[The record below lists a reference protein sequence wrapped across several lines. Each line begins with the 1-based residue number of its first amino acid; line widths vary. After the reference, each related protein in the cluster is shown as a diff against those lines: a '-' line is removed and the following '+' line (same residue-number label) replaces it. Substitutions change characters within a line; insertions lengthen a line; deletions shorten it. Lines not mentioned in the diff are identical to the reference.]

1 MTTNDAPESRQLALR
16 NDSDVARP
24 GTSTALESSS
34 TNVEILEPSGTIF
47 DTPEHTHQALND
59 VGYLTTTTVSTNIYL
74 AARMNKPLLLEGP
87 AGAGKTELALSVA
100 NAEKLRFIRFQCYE
114 GISDKQAM
122 GDYNRALQE
131 MFVLLQSKNQTCT
144 WDEIRTEIV
153 GRSYFMSGPL
163 LEALESPERVV
174 LLIDELDKV
183 DHSFEATLLEILSVW
198 EMSVPGMGTIRATKP
213 PFTVITSNQER
224 FLGYPLRRR
233 AIYLQIEHPTARVE
247 AAIVARKTP
256 DLPHE
261 LHCFIAGFGKAL
273 RAYPMD
279 KSPSISEIVDLAKA
293 LGLLGRTSIRP
304 QDKDILLPLIAK
316 TEADRKKLLMK
327 SNFENLVELAARHR
341 DEMLSPACPSSE
353 IVLHKEII
361 VPQTKA
367 TTARAVACKVTPNQK
382 SGTGAPRLDAWGMR
396 NLLRLPVW
404 TVVVF
409 FALSGHAQQGQSA
422 QQEQQ
427 AQAALYAAEQQA
439 QATLVAA
446 AIRGPE
452 ALAAAEQG
460 VQPVQPWLH
469 MPYAPPAQQAQ
480 RPRPAEIVYYAD
492 AYADYYHVPREIVHA
507 VITHESAWKPK
518 VVSNMGAMGL
528 MQLMPA
534 TAAYYGVTDP
544 FDISQNIG
552 GGVHYLADLI
562 AKLGDWRLA
571 IAGYYAGATYPLQRG
586 LAYANQDVV
595 QYVNAIQRLYTR
607 ELSVSPKPEAP
618 PVAPAADPIQHN
630 APEVNQ

>member
-1 MTTNDAPESRQLALR
+1 MHVTANDAPESRQLALSKGR
-16 NDSDVARP
+16 EL
-24 GTSTALESSS
+24 ALSEPLPAVGALSSS
-34 TNVEILEPSGTIF
+34 GEVLDPSDTIF
-47 DTPEHTHQALND
+47 DSPEHTHQALND
-59 VGYLTTTTVSTNIYL
+59 IGYLTTTTVSTNIYL

-100 NAEKLRFIRFQCYE
+100 KAEKLRFIRFQCYE

-198 EMSVPGMGTIRATKP
+198 EMSVPGMGTIKATKP

-233 AIYLQIEHPTARVE
+233 AIYLQIEHPTVQVE

-256 DLPHE
+256 ELSHE

-279 KSPSISEIVDLAKA
+279 KSPSISEIVDLARA
-293 LGLLGRTSIRP
+293 LGLLGRTAIRP

-327 SNFENLVELAARHR
+327 SNFENLIELAARHR
-341 DEMLSPACPSSE
+341 DEMLTPVCTSSE
-353 IVLHKEII
+353 TAVHKEII
-361 VPQTKA
+361 VPQAKA
-367 TTARAVACKVTPNQK
+367 TTARVVACKVTPNQK
-382 SGTGAPRLDAWGMR
+382 SGAPRLDAWGMR
-396 NLLRLPVW
+396 NLLRLPLW
-404 TVVVF
+404 IVVAF
-409 FALSGHAQQGQSA
+409 FALSGHAQQ
-422 QQEQQ
+422 
-427 AQAALYAAEQQA
+427 
-439 QATLVAA
+439 T
-446 AIRGPE
+446 RR
-452 ALAAAEQG
+452 
-460 VQPVQPWLH
+460 VQPER
-469 MPYAPPAQQAQ
+469 PP
-480 RPRPAEIVYYAD
+480 EMVYYAN
-492 AYADYYHVPREIVHA
+492 AYADYYHVPREIVYA
-507 VITHESAWKPK
+507 VITHESGWKAK
-518 VVSNMGAMGL
+518 AVSNMGAMGL

-534 TAAYYGVTDP
+534 TAAYYSVADP

-552 GGVHYLADLI
+552 AGVHYLADLI
-562 AKLGDWRLA
+562 AKLSDWRLA
-571 IAGYYAGATYPLQRG
+571 IAGYYCGAIYPLQRG

-595 QYVNAIQRLYTR
+595 QYVNAIQRLYTH
-607 ELSVSPKPEAP
+607 ELSISPKPEAP
-618 PVAPAADPIQHN
+618 PSAPPSDPIQQDT
-630 APEVNQ
+630 PEVNQ